1 MRHDPERAA
10 ATYLAGELDR
20 RGRTRFERHLLDC
33 EDCWRETNTAR
44 TGRMLAE
51 SLRETAPASLRERI
65 RAVATLPAA
74 PQPRRTSPL
83 WWPYTLVA
91 AAVAVLVLI
100 VVLVPDAP
108 QPQPVALTEAANLY
122 RTGAPQ
128 QDLPDEQPPVRQI
141 DDYQWH
147 GSAHG
152 ELGGLPATIHTY
164 TAPSGA
170 RLLVITSPE
179 RFPRAVDAHEIAPA
193 PSWTAEV
200 DGTVMLCVDQP
211 GISWLA
217 IAATDSDALT
227 AGRALGLVT

>member
-20 RGRTRFERHLLDC
+20 RGRTRFERHLLGC
-33 EDCWRETNTAR
+33 EDCWWETKAVR

-51 SLRETAPASLRERI
+51 SLRETAPAALRERI

-74 PQPRRTSPL
+74 PRPRRTSPL

-108 QPQPVALTEAANLY
+108 RPQPVALTEAANLY

-128 QDLPDEQPPVRQI
+128 Q
-141 DDYQWH
+141 
-147 GSAHG
+147 
-152 ELGGLPATIHTY
+152 HTY

-193 PSWTAEV
+193 RSWTAEV

-227 AGRALGLVT
+227 AGRVLGLVT